1 MSNPGS
7 TVFVLDEDP
16 ATRRRVGRLL
26 SSAGY
31 AVDPLSCGEEL
42 LRRRHGRGAACLIS
56 ELSLPDRGGLELQE
70 HLARTDRAMPVIF
83 LTSRGSIR
91 DSVRAMKAGAVD
103 FLTKPAD
110 RRELIAAVG
119 RALERDALERSRRR
133 AHRRVDTRVQRLTA
147 REREVFELVV
157 RGLINKQV
165 AYRLGI
171 TEKTVKV
178 HRGRVMQKMR
188 ARSLPE
194 LVRIAETA
202 R

>member
-1 MSNPGS
+1 MSHQGS
-7 TVFVLDEDP
+7 TVFVLDDDP
-16 ATRRRVGRLL
+16 TTRRRVGRLL
-26 SSAGY
+26 TSAGY
-31 AVDPLSCGEEL
+31 AVDPLASGEEL
-42 LRRRHGRGAACLIS
+42 LKRRPGRGASCVIS

-70 HLARTDRAMPVIF
+70 QLARDDRALPVIF

-110 RRELIAAVG
+110 RGELVEAVG
-119 RALERDALERSRRR
+119 RALARAAVERSRRR
-133 AHRRVDTRVQRLTA
+133 SRRRLGFRVRRLTP

>member
-1 MSNPGS
+1 MSQQGS
-7 TVFVLDEDP
+7 TVYLVDEDP
-16 ATRRRVGRLL
+16 STRRRVDRLL
-26 SSAGY
+26 TSAGY
-31 AVDPLSCGEEL
+31 AVNPLSSGEEFL
-42 LRRRHGRGAACLIS
+42 KRRPARGASCLIS
-56 ELSLPDRGGLELQE
+56 ELALPGRGGLELQAS
-70 HLARTDRAMPVIF
+70 LARSNRTVPVIF
-83 LTSRGSIR
+83 LTRRASVR

-103 FLTKPAD
+103 FLTKPFDA
-110 RRELIAAVG
+110 RELITAVG

-133 AHRRVDTRVQRLTA
+133 AHRRADGRARRLTP

-178 HRGRVMQKMR
+178 HRGRVMQKMG

-194 LVRIAETA
+194 LVRLSETMS
-202 R
+202 